1 MENAPL
7 PEASSSLHV
16 WQGKSLG
23 RCGPKTKRCGYV
35 FSSAVL
41 DTTDKLQS
49 CEARKPWAFGSG
61 KAAGWNN
68 MLEGFCALV
77 SCWARGSFFFLHP

>member
-1 MENAPL
+1 MGQGLDVAFLLFFLSFFFL
-7 PEASSSLHV
+7 P
-16 WQGKSLG
+16 
-23 RCGPKTKRCGYV
+23 
-35 FSSAVL
+35 FSAVL

-49 CEARKPWAFGSG
+49 CEARAFGSG

-77 SCWARGSFFFLHP
+77 SCWARGYFFSHP